1 MKLHENGAYLIQGKN
16 VVIDSSEALKEVKG
30 KTGKDIAKNEAKQN
44 TIAYNILKNHN
55 TSGNM
60 EKLQI
65 KFDKLTS
72 HDITFV
78 GIIQTARAYCR
89 ILCLAFRLAEGS
101 CRNRNRK
108 SQIYRNPC
116 SNSYLPLHKCSLIQ
130 SQKSVPEF
138 QRSEL

>member
-1 MKLHENGAYLIQGKN
+1 MVLILFKAKT

-78 GIIQTARAYCR
+78 GIIQTARASG
-89 ILCLAFRLAEGS
+89 LEKF
-101 CRNRNRK
+101 
-108 SQIYRNPC
+108 PFHM
-116 SNSYLPLHKCSLIQ
+116 YLQTVTTVFVQWEVL
-130 SQKSVPEF
+130 
-138 QRSEL
+138 